1 MHPDPVL
8 APMLAAC
15 RLLDST
21 ARALRRAGISMTC
34 LRMEP
39 DRLVV
44 VGMGKPNPAFSAHAL
59 VEQAWLLHT
68 LPTAH
73 QRMLAL
79 LEPVCARVERL
90 APSYEVPETEHPIT
104 HHPLAPVLEA
114 NGHGSLAL
122 RVGSGRFKRDF
133 RAKVSHNHPAHAALG
148 YALFLGLFAA
158 EATGATA
165 DADDGAAGTN
175 APAGVPG
182 AAQTY
187 HVRVL
192 PRTGRDGKKLL
203 FPKRKFALEITARHA
218 TQAVAM
224 CEALCQPH
232 RYLARQRGV
241 PIMPTYLY
249 EAALHMDVPRQDVPR
264 GPYDTGGRTTTPRL
278 PTPPSA

>member
-21 ARALRRAGISMTC
+21 ARALRRAAISMTC

-73 QRMLAL
+73 QRMVDL
-79 LEPVCARVERL
+79 LEPVWARVERL
-90 APSYEVPETEHPIT
+90 APSYEVPSTGHTLT
-104 HHPLAPVLEA
+104 HHPLAPVMEA

-122 RVGSGRFKRDF
+122 RVGSARFKRDF
-133 RAKVSHNHPAHAALG
+133 RSKVSHNHPAHAALA
-148 YALFLGLFAA
+148 YALFLDLFAA
-158 EATGATA
+158 EATATTA
-165 DADDGAAGTN
+165 DAESDAVGTN
-175 APAGVPG
+175 APA
-182 AAQTY
+182 AALRAARTY
-187 HVRVL
+187 HVRAL
-192 PRTGRDGKKLL
+192 SRTGRDGKKLL
-203 FPKRKFALEITARHA
+203 FPKRMFALEIEARHA

-241 PIMPTYLY
+241 TITPTHLY
-249 EAALHMDVPRQDVPR
+249 EAALHMDVPRQDTR
-264 GPYDTGGRTTTPRL
+264 RSPYGTVGRTTPPRL